1 MPLTGLTR
9 EFFETQ
15 VRVGKVGRQEV
26 AWHEIKHACARHL
39 PLRDLLRVI
48 AICTMFSLSYIDYEG
63 GPLNDDAAS

>member
-1 MPLTGLTR
+1 MALTGLTR

-26 AWHEIKHACARHL
+26 AWHELKHAYERHL

-48 AICTMFSLSYIDYEG
+48 GICTLFSMSYIDYEG
-63 GPLNDDAAS
+63 GPFNDDAAS